1 MKKKIIIIVLI
12 LITIFAVSFVIL
24 KLQTN
29 KGSEI
34 IENNTSES
42 VNNDNLEELE
52 HDNKEDELADDNSN
66 DEEKIIEQ
74 ESPKESQTT
83 KEEKKINNS
92 SSNNTQSSN
101 QNKKEKSSS
110 NKQDNKQSVESKP
123 VWEELGISEYDY
135 YHKPM
140 WSWAKIDYS
149 VDAYGTEAATHQACI
164 DAGNKL
170 ENITSYT
177 CYNINSYSGD
187 YLGDMLEIK
196 EG

>member
-12 LITIFAVSFVIL
+12 LITIFAVSFAVL
-24 KLQTN
+24 KLQKN
-29 KGSEI
+29 KDSGI
-34 IENNTSES
+34 IENNASES
-42 VNNDNLEELE
+42 VNKDNPEELE
-52 HDNKEDELADDNSN
+52 QDTKQDEITDNNSN
-66 DEEKIIEQ
+66 NEEKTIEQ
-74 ESPKESQTT
+74 ESPNESQTT
-83 KEEKKINNS
+83 KEEKKTNNS
-92 SSNNTQSSN
+92 SSNNTSSN
-101 QNKKEKSSS
+101 QNKKEESSS
-110 NKQDNKQSVESKP
+110 NTQDNKQSVESKP

-140 WSWAKIDYS
+140 WSWARVDYS
-149 VDAYGTEAATHQACI
+149 VDTYGTEEATHQACI

>member
-1 MKKKIIIIVLI
+1 MKQKIIIMILVLI
-12 LITIFAVSFVIL
+12 TLFAVSFVIL

-29 KGSEI
+29 KDSEI

-42 VNNDNLEELE
+42 INNDNLEELE
-52 HDNKEDELADDNSN
+52 QDNKEDELTDDNSN
-66 DEEKIIEQ
+66 DEEKTIEQ

-83 KEEKKINNS
+83 KEEKKTNNS
-92 SSNNTQSSN
+92 SSNNTSSN
-101 QNKKEKSSS
+101 QNKKEESSS
-110 NKQDNKQSVESKP
+110 NKKDNKQSVESKP

-140 WSWAKIDYS
+140 WSWAKIDYF
-149 VDAYGTEAATHQACI
+149 VDTYGTEEATHRACI

>member
-1 MKKKIIIIVLI
+1 MKQKIIIMVLVLI
-12 LITIFAVSFVIL
+12 TLFAVSFVIL

-29 KGSEI
+29 KDSEI

-42 VNNDNLEELE
+42 INNDNLEELE
-52 HDNKEDELADDNSN
+52 QDNKEDELTDDNSN
-66 DEEKIIEQ
+66 DEEKTIEQ

-83 KEEKKINNS
+83 KEEKKTNNS
-92 SSNNTQSSN
+92 SSNNTSSN
-101 QNKKEKSSS
+101 QNKKEESSS
-110 NKQDNKQSVESKP
+110 NKKDNKQSVESKP

-140 WSWAKIDYS
+140 WSWAKIDYF
-149 VDAYGTEAATHQACI
+149 VDTYGTEEATHRACI

>member
-1 MKKKIIIIVLI
+1 MKQKIIIMVLVLI
-12 LITIFAVSFVIL
+12 TLFAVSFVIL

-29 KGSEI
+29 KDSEI

-42 VNNDNLEELE
+42 INNDNLEELE
-52 HDNKEDELADDNSN
+52 QDNKEDELTDDNSN
-66 DEEKIIEQ
+66 DEEKTIEQ

-83 KEEKKINNS
+83 KEEKKTNNS
-92 SSNNTQSSN
+92 SSNNTSSN
-101 QNKKEKSSS
+101 QNKKEESSS
-110 NKQDNKQSVESKP
+110 NKKDNKQSVESKP

-140 WSWAKIDYS
+140 WSWAKIDYF
-149 VDAYGTEAATHQACI
+149 VDTYGTEEATHRACI
-164 DAGNKL
+164 EAGNKL

>member
-83 KEEKKINNS
+83 KEEKKTNNS
-92 SSNNTQSSN
+92 SSNNTSSN
-101 QNKKEKSSS
+101 QNKKEESSS
-110 NKQDNKQSVESKP
+110 NKKDNKQSVESKP

>member
-1 MKKKIIIIVLI
+1 MKQKIIIMVLVLI
-12 LITIFAVSFVIL
+12 TLFAVSFVIL

-29 KGSEI
+29 KDSKI

-42 VNNDNLEELE
+42 INNDNLEELE
-52 HDNKEDELADDNSN
+52 QDNKEDELTDDNSN
-66 DEEKIIEQ
+66 DEEKTIEQ

-83 KEEKKINNS
+83 KEEKKTNNS
-92 SSNNTQSSN
+92 SSNNTSSN
-101 QNKKEKSSS
+101 QNKKEESSS
-110 NKQDNKQSVESKP
+110 NKKDNKQSVESKP

-140 WSWAKIDYS
+140 WSWAKIDYF
-149 VDAYGTEAATHQACI
+149 VDTYGTEEATHRACI

>member
-42 VNNDNLEELE
+42 INNDNHEELE
-52 HDNKEDELADDNSN
+52 QDNKEDELADDNSN

-83 KEEKKINNS
+83 KEEKKTNNS
-92 SSNNTQSSN
+92 SSNNTSSN
-101 QNKKEKSSS
+101 QNKKEESSS
-110 NKQDNKQSVESKP
+110 NKKDNKQSVESKP

-140 WSWAKIDYS
+140 WSWAKIDYF
-149 VDAYGTEAATHQACI
+149 VDTYGTEEATHRACI

>member
-1 MKKKIIIIVLI
+1 MKQKIIIMVLVLI
-12 LITIFAVSFVIL
+12 TLFAVSFVIL

-29 KGSEI
+29 KDSEI

-42 VNNDNLEELE
+42 INNDNLEYLE
-52 HDNKEDELADDNSN
+52 QYNKEVELTDDNSN
-66 DEEKIIEQ
+66 DEEKPIEQ

-83 KEEKKINNS
+83 KEEKKTNNS
-92 SSNNTQSSN
+92 SSNNTSSN
-101 QNKKEKSSS
+101 QNKKEESSS
-110 NKQDNKQSVESKP
+110 NKKDNKQSVESKP

-140 WSWAKIDYS
+140 WSWAKIDYF
-149 VDAYGTEAATHQACI
+149 VDTYGTEEATHRACI

>member
-1 MKKKIIIIVLI
+1 MKQKIIIMVLVLI
-12 LITIFAVSFVIL
+12 TLFAVSFVIL

-29 KGSEI
+29 KDSEI

-42 VNNDNLEELE
+42 INNDNLEELE
-52 HDNKEDELADDNSN
+52 QDNKEDELTDDNSN
-66 DEEKIIEQ
+66 DEEKTIEQ

-83 KEEKKINNS
+83 KEEKKTNNS
-92 SSNNTQSSN
+92 SSNNTSSN
-101 QNKKEKSSS
+101 QNKKEESSS
-110 NKQDNKQSVESKP
+110 NKKDNKQSVESKP

>member
-1 MKKKIIIIVLI
+1 MKQKIIIMVLVLI
-12 LITIFAVSFVIL
+12 TLFAVSFVIL

-29 KGSEI
+29 KDSEI

-42 VNNDNLEELE
+42 INNDNLEELE
-52 HDNKEDELADDNSN
+52 QDNKEDELTDDNSN
-66 DEEKIIEQ
+66 DEEKTIEH

-83 KEEKKINNS
+83 KEEKKTNNS
-92 SSNNTQSSN
+92 SSNNTSSN
-101 QNKKEKSSS
+101 QNKKEESSS
-110 NKQDNKQSVESKP
+110 NKKDNKQSVESKP

-140 WSWAKIDYS
+140 WSWAKIDYF
-149 VDAYGTEAATHQACI
+149 VDTYGTEEATHRACI
-164 DAGNKL
+164 EAGNKL

>member
-1 MKKKIIIIVLI
+1 MKQKIIIMVLVLI
-12 LITIFAVSFVIL
+12 TLFAVSFVIL

-29 KGSEI
+29 KDSEI

-42 VNNDNLEELE
+42 INNDNLEELE
-52 HDNKEDELADDNSN
+52 QDNKEDELTDDNSN
-66 DEEKIIEQ
+66 DEEKTIEQ

-83 KEEKKINNS
+83 KEEKKTNSS
-92 SSNNTQSSN
+92 SSNNTSSN
-101 QNKKEKSSS
+101 QNKKEESSS
-110 NKQDNKQSVESKP
+110 NKKDNKQSVESKP

-140 WSWAKIDYS
+140 WSWAKIDYF
-149 VDAYGTEAATHQACI
+149 VDTYGTEEATHRACI

>member
-1 MKKKIIIIVLI
+1 MKQKIIIMVLVLI
-12 LITIFAVSFVIL
+12 TLFAVSFVIL

-29 KGSEI
+29 KDSEI

-42 VNNDNLEELE
+42 INNDNLEELE
-52 HDNKEDELADDNSN
+52 QDNKEDELTDDNSN
-66 DEEKIIEQ
+66 DEEKTIEQ

-83 KEEKKINNS
+83 KEEKKTNNS
-92 SSNNTQSSN
+92 SSNNTSSN
-101 QNKKEKSSS
+101 QNKK
-110 NKQDNKQSVESKP
+110 DNKQSVESKP

-140 WSWAKIDYS
+140 WSWAKIDYF
-149 VDAYGTEAATHQACI
+149 VDTYGTEEATHRACI

>member
-1 MKKKIIIIVLI
+1 MKQKIIIMVLVLI
-12 LITIFAVSFVIL
+12 TLFAVSFVIL

-29 KGSEI
+29 KDSEI

-42 VNNDNLEELE
+42 INNDNLEELE
-52 HDNKEDELADDNSN
+52 QDNKEDELTDDNSN
-66 DEEKIIEQ
+66 DEEKPIEQ

-83 KEEKKINNS
+83 KEEKKTNNS
-92 SSNNTQSSN
+92 SSNNTSSN
-101 QNKKEKSSS
+101 QNKKEESSS
-110 NKQDNKQSVESKP
+110 NKKDNKQSVESKP

-140 WSWAKIDYS
+140 WSWAKIDYF
-149 VDAYGTEAATHQACI
+149 VDTYGTEEATHRACI

>member
-83 KEEKKINNS
+83 KEEKKTNNS
-92 SSNNTQSSN
+92 SSNNTSSN
-101 QNKKEKSSS
+101 QNKKEESSS
-110 NKQDNKQSVESKP
+110 NKKDNKQSVESKP

-140 WSWAKIDYS
+140 WSWAKIDYF
-149 VDAYGTEAATHQACI
+149 VDTYGTEEATHRACI